1 MVHEFLS
8 KEFMSYYESLL
19 CTWYLVHCTIRIL
32 NSAFFNRRS
41 AFDISFNPVFRTS
54 YFVFHEKFPLSP
66 YPTILLR
73 SSRADFEGGI

>member
-19 CTWYLVHCTIRIL
+19 CTWYLVPGTIRIL

-41 AFDISFNPVFRTS
+41 AFDILKSIKYQV
-54 YFVFHEKFPLSP
+54 
-66 YPTILLR
+66 
-73 SSRADFEGGI
+73 SSIKYQNS